1 VSRGVYLDVDTG
13 VDDALALL
21 LAALHPALDVR
32 GVTTVVGNVDLA
44 QVTRNTIQVLD
55 VAGASDVPVVSGARR
70 PLVAAARPAAEIHG
84 ADGLGGAQ
92 LDPPSRGPSGD
103 DAVAFL
109 RDELARA
116 EEPVTLIALAP
127 LTNIAL
133 LLLRAPEVKAK
144 IERIALMGGAVGPG
158 NASPVAEFN
167 IFHDPEAAD
176 IVFRSGVPILMYG
189 LDVFRRV
196 TFTQDD
202 VDRWFVANATAGAS
216 ADAGRAEACR
226 LVGHLLHFMMRNFDR
241 PDATI
246 GDAGCVACVI
256 DPSGLTTEKLPVFV
270 ETAGRHSRGQTVVD
284 RRPASAVGRHP
295 QGRLAA
301 QVALEIDSEKY
312 RALFRDALLGD
323 GGGMADMSVRGD

>member
-1 VSRGVYLDVDTG
+1 VSRTVYLDVDTG

-70 PLVAAARPAAEIHG
+70 PLVAEARPAAEIHG
-84 ADGLGGAQ
+84 DDGLGGAK
-92 LDPPSRGPSGD
+92 LAPPSRGPSGD

-116 EEPVTLIALAP
+116 GEPITLIALAP

-133 LLLRAPEVKAK
+133 LLLRAPQVKTK

-176 IVFRSGVPILMYG
+176 VVFRSGVPILMYG

-196 TFTQDD
+196 RFTKDE
-202 VDRWFVANATAGAS
+202 VDTYFAANATDGAS
-216 ADAGRAEACR
+216 ADARRAEVCR
-226 LVGHLLHFMMRNFDR
+226 LAADLLDFMIRQFGR

-256 DPSGLTTEKLPVFV
+256 DPSGLTTEELPVFI
-270 ETAGRHSRGQTVVD
+270 ETAGRHCRGQTVVD
-284 RRPASAVGRHP
+284 RRPHSAVGRHT
-295 QGRLAA
+295 LAASAA

-323 GGGMADMSVRGD
+323 GEGYG